1 MLVSEAS
8 GNEDHLKR
16 GGGGGVGDY
25 YLSYVITNFEYG
37 GLPVDLF
44 VVAFIFTV

>member
-8 GNEDHLKR
+8 GNEDYLKRR
-16 GGGGGVGDY
+16 GGGWDF

>member
-16 GGGGGVGDY
+16 GVGVY